1 LWALAR
7 FGWFSAT
14 AKAEEI
20 TVKTLAWQ
28 QMVLSPGG
36 ACGLLSPM
44 KGFVFFLTVAMVAVG
59 CGGGDAPPAEQAE
72 MPKPTLPDNITI
84 TPVAEVAPSTGEA
97 DKPGK
102 LTLGKPP
109 KETLPEVN
117 PTPKPNPET
126 KLQGGEAVAP
136 KESVTTAKVEGEANL
151 TKENGQY
158 TAGGSPFEGQ
168 FVDHHD
174 NGTKSVEG
182 QFANGKQ
189 QGVWT
194 FYHEN
199 GKLFRTGKY
208 IDGRAD
214 GQWAIWRDDGSKWSA
229 QTYING
235 QLNGVETR
243 WHPNGQKQSEATWQ
257 GGKTIAKEEWNE
269 QGVPK
274 Q

>member
-1 LWALAR
+1 
-7 FGWFSAT
+7 
-14 AKAEEI
+14 
-20 TVKTLAWQ
+20 
-28 QMVLSPGG
+28 MVLSPGG
-36 ACGLLSPM
+36 ACGLLSSM

-59 CGGGDAPPAEQAE
+59 CGGRDASPAEQAE
-72 MPKPTLPDNITI
+72 MPTPALPDNITI
-84 TPVAEVAPSTGEA
+84 TPVAEVAPSTGEP
-97 DKPGK
+97 DQPGK

-109 KETLPEVN
+109 KDAASEAK
-117 PTPKPNPET
+117 PTPKPEAET
-126 KLQGGEAVAP
+126 KSPGGSTVAP
-136 KESVTTAKVEGEANL
+136 QESVTPVRVEGESNL

>member
-14 AKAEEI
+14 AKTEEI

-174 NGTKSVEG
+174 NGTKSVDGE
-182 QFANGKQ
+182 FANGKQ

>member
-1 LWALAR
+1 
-7 FGWFSAT
+7 
-14 AKAEEI
+14 
-20 TVKTLAWQ
+20 
-28 QMVLSPGG
+28 MVLSASG

-44 KGFVFFLTVAMVAVG
+44 KGFAFFLTVAMVLVG
-59 CGGGDAPPAEQAE
+59 CGGGDAPPAEQASKE
-72 MPKPTLPDNITI
+72 TPKPALPDNITV
-84 TPVAEVAPSTGEA
+84 TPVAEITPSTGEA
-97 DKPGK
+97 GQPGK

-109 KETLPEVN
+109 KEIQQEAK
-117 PTPKPNPET
+117 PTPEPNPET
-126 KLQGGEAVAP
+126 KEQGGETVAP
-136 KESVTTAKVEGEANL
+136 KGSVTPAKVEGEGNL
-151 TKENGQY
+151 TEENGRY

-174 NGTKSVEG
+174 NGAKSVEG
-182 QFANGKQ
+182 QFVNGKQ
-189 QGVWT
+189 QGAWT

-214 GQWAIWRDDGSKWSA
+214 GQWTIWRDDGSKWSE

-243 WHPNGQKQSEATWQ
+243 WHPNGQKQSEAIWQ
-257 GGKTIAKEEWNE
+257 GGKTIEKQEWDE
-269 QGVPK
+269 QGLPR